1 MSMDTD
7 ERITQLEKRLE
18 KYDRLVEKLV
28 AFARLSPAGRLVLKG
43 LGL

>member
-7 ERITQLEKRLE
+7 ERLSSLEERLE
-18 KYDRLVEKLV
+18 KYDRLVQKLV

>member
-1 MSMDTD
+1 VSMDTD
-7 ERITQLEKRLE
+7 ERLSSLEERLE
-18 KYDRLVEKLV
+18 KYDRLVQKLV